1 MTQTAQTAIG
11 YAGKFNVVTVATLN
25 FEVVDFVERLNA
37 TISAGASFD
46 VATDDFQIVGA
57 DYLTNLQKHFLTAS
71 KEPVL
76 CVLQQSLLMKYL
88 PLDLIPDFIFEVKE
102 RAAFA
107 EDGADSTDTPF
118 EIVRDVIKEWF
129 ADLLDEMLDPAS
141 IFINKR
147 RNENERNNY
156 RKGSHRH

>member
-1 MTQTAQTAIG
+1 MTQTAQTAID

-25 FEVVDFVERLNA
+25 FEVVNFVERLNA
-37 TISAGASFD
+37 MIAAGASFD
-46 VATDDFQIVGA
+46 VSADGFQVVGA
-57 DYLTNLQKHFLTAS
+57 DYLTNPQKHFLTAN

-88 PLDLIPDFIFEVKE
+88 PFDLIPDFIFEVKE
-102 RAAFA
+102 RTAIA

-141 IFINKR
+141 TFIN
-147 RNENERNNY
+147 
-156 RKGSHRH
+156 